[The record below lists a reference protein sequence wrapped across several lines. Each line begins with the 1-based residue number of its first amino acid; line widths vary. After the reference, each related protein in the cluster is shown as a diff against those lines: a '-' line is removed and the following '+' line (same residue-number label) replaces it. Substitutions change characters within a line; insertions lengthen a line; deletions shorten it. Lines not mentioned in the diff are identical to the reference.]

1 MNFPA
6 GCYILAM
13 ANKTA
18 AKQKRRRTTM
28 VPVTTMEEIPV
39 LSEKERAELL
49 DSLKQAEA
57 RVRSGKAIDYDP
69 KTFKDRL
76 VHIYRGSKR

>member
-1 MNFPA
+1 
-6 GCYILAM
+6 
-13 ANKTA
+13 
-18 AKQKRRRTTM
+18 
-28 VPVTTMEEIPV
+28 
-39 LSEKERAELL
+39 LL